1 MIDISPKLRDGLIV
15 GGIAIVLLFILVPRK
30 KGIKKLPTNGDTKA
44 DNVQN
49 ARVVL
54 DAFMNAMEAG
64 ENASALN
71 ELNKEFVKE
80 YGLKVFK
87 NKSGN
92 FVARTLD
99 GKDVLMVK

>member
-1 MIDISPKLRDGLIV
+1 MMNISPKLRDGLIV

-30 KGIKKLPTNGDTKA
+30 KGIKKLPTNGATTTDK
-44 DNVQN
+44 VQD

-64 ENASALN
+64 ENAQALN

-87 NKSGN
+87 NKSGSY
-92 FVARTLD
+92 VARTLD

>member
-1 MIDISPKLRDGLIV
+1 
-15 GGIAIVLLFILVPRK
+15 
-30 KGIKKLPTNGDTKA
+30 
-44 DNVQN
+44 
-49 ARVVL
+49 
-54 DAFMNAMEAG
+54 MEAG

-87 NKSGN
+87 NKSGSY
-92 FVARTLD
+92 VARTLD